1 MANYTPVYPSDVI
14 KQITI
19 GSDTYALKDDILRAI
34 IAGMN
39 SDITENT
46 LLTAISDASAD
57 SGKLVTNGGVKS
69 YIDAAIQTIHNF
81 DVVVYDDISD
91 LPAASADTMY
101 KLALVGGQSPQAGS
115 YIEYITLR
123 QGVDPSY
130 TYTWEQIGSTEIS
143 LDGVLYQTATVAGVS
158 FGTASA
164 ISTADLSTALDLNT
178 FAHQSTASGEVAAA
192 VISDATATINVV
204 AEGAV
209 AVVSATASEADALQ
223 LTGTVSKPNVSVSA
237 SSAAFT
243 QVSTVGSSAVW
254 EARVSGETLSFTW
267 TTNELPTLTAA
278 VDVLTSVS
286 AELDAT
292 PTFTGDY
299 VKATFSGSAVSASTT
314 IDAFTVPS
322 QTVTVS

>member
-158 FGTASA
+158 FGTQL
-164 ISTADLSTALDLNT
+164 LST
-178 FAHQSTASGEVAAA
+178 
-192 VISDATATINVV
+192 
-204 AEGAV
+204 
-209 AVVSATASEADALQ
+209 
-223 LTGTVSKPNVSVSA
+223 
-237 SSAAFT
+237 
-243 QVSTVGSSAVW
+243 
-254 EARVSGETLSFTW
+254 
-267 TTNELPTLTAA
+267 
-278 VDVLTSVS
+278 
-286 AELDAT
+286 
-292 PTFTGDY
+292 
-299 VKATFSGSAVSASTT
+299 
-314 IDAFTVPS
+314 
-322 QTVTVS
+322 